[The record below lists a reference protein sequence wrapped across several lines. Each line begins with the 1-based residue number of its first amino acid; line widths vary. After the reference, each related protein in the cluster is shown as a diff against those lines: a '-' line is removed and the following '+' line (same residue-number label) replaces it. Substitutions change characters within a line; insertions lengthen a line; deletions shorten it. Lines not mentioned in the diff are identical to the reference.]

1 MALQW
6 AKAIVLVNAAPRWY
20 EACMVLFVANTSAAP
35 MELSLVD
42 IKTPADVEKKPG
54 VDALT
59 LEFPPLELEPMTL
72 TPSPAP
78 SPAVAPT
85 PPAAPPV
92 VAPVAAPEPEPL
104 SSLQLVEMAPSAAP
118 TSPQEIEIE
127 IETVGKRR
135 APRPTDGIPA
145 PTDEFRAEALR
156 EYKDGDIDLPLWSR
170 AISQHEG
177 DQTAAIVAYLGARAT
192 VLKLDRR
199 QRRVNDPDPAVRAAV
214 PVRPRAFLE
223 DEDDPYVEPP
233 SRAAVVRRYA
243 MFAAPV
249 VAILAAGAWWMV
261 STGDSDSA
269 RASSPTAAPAVAGSG
284 PAAKTP
290 VRVPRVTKEED
301 PGTYFSGKILDLKS
315 AGNWNVLV
323 LFASEWTRKQP
334 ENATAWRE
342 LSMGYT
348 NMRQYADALEAGTT
362 AAKLAPADP
371 LVWRNLAQVNLD
383 LKEPEAALKA
393 YEKAAAL
400 NDLDVYSMLQVG
412 LINVELNRLPQ
423 ARDAFDRVL
432 AADPDNPEA
441 LCGTASIA
449 QRQGR
454 GKDADAAS
462 KQLRAGDRKCR
473 ETPAP
478 AAVAVATRK

>member
-1 MALQW
+1 
-6 AKAIVLVNAAPRWY
+6 
-20 EACMVLFVANTSAAP
+20 

-42 IKTPADVEKKPG
+42 IKPPADAEKKPG
-54 VDALT
+54 AHALT

-72 TPSPAP
+72 TPAPAPAP

-92 VAPVAAPEPEPL
+92 AAAAPEPELL
-104 SSLQLVEMAPSAAP
+104 SSLQLVEMAPPAEPAP
-118 TSPQEIEIE
+118 APAQDIEIE
-127 IETVGKRR
+127 AVGKRR

-145 PTDEFRAEALR
+145 PTDEFGAEALR
-156 EYKDGDIDLPLWSR
+156 EYQVGNIDLPLWSR

-177 DQTAAIVAYLGARAT
+177 DQTAAIVAYLRARAT

-199 QRRVNDPDPAVRAAV
+199 QRRVSDPNPAVRAAV
-214 PVRPRAFLE
+214 PVRPRDFRQE
-223 DEDDPYVEPP
+223 EDDPYVVPP

-249 VAILAAGAWWMV
+249 VAILAAGVWWMV

-269 RASSPTAAPAVAGSG
+269 KASSPTAAPVVAGSA

-290 VRVPRVTKEED
+290 LRAPRVTTEED
-301 PGTYFSGKILDLKS
+301 PGTYFAGKILDLKS

-371 LVWRNLAQVNLD
+371 LVWRNLAQVNID

-412 LINVELNRLPQ
+412 LINVELNRLPH
-423 ARDAFDRVL
+423 AREAFDRVL

-473 ETPAP
+473 ETPAA

>member
-1 MALQW
+1 
-6 AKAIVLVNAAPRWY
+6 
-20 EACMVLFVANTSAAP
+20 
-35 MELSLVD
+35 MELRLVD
-42 IKTPADVEKKPG
+42 NKPAADAESKPG
-54 VDALT
+54 ADALT

-72 TPSPAP
+72 TPSPSPSP
-78 SPAVAPT
+78 SPAVAST

-92 VAPVAAPEPEPL
+92 AASAPESEPL
-104 SSLQLVEMAPSAAP
+104 SSLQLVEMAPPVEVAP
-118 TSPQEIEIE
+118 APAQEIEIE
-127 IETVGKRR
+127 AVGKRR

-145 PTDEFRAEALR
+145 PTDEFGAEALR
-156 EYKDGDIDLPLWSR
+156 EYKDGNIDLPLWSR

-177 DQTAAIVAYLGARAT
+177 DQTAAIVAYLRARAT

-199 QRRVNDPDPAVRAAV
+199 QRRVSDPNPPVRAAV
-214 PVRPRAFLE
+214 PMSARPFLQE
-223 DEDDPYVEPP
+223 EDDPYVEPP

-243 MFAAPV
+243 MFAAPL
-249 VAILAAGAWWMV
+249 VAILAAGVWWMV
-261 STGDSDSA
+261 STSDSDSA
-269 RASSPTAAPAVAGSG
+269 QASSPTAAPAIAGSG
-284 PAAKTP
+284 PAAKTL
-290 VRVPRVTKEED
+290 VRAPRVTKEED

-348 NMRQYADALEAGTT
+348 NMRQYADALEAGAT

-423 ARDAFDRVL
+423 AREAFDRVL

-462 KQLRAGDRKCR
+462 KSLRAGDRKCR
-473 ETPAP
+473 EAPAA